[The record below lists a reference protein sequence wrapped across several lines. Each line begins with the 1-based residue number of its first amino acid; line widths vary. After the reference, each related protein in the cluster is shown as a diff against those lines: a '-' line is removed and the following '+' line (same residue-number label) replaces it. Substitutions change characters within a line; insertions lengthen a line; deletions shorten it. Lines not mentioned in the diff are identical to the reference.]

1 MGRQTGKL
9 PLDNCCS
16 ECKLGHKELDTTER
30 LRTHVHMQRG
40 GAFLEADPNLKQIAL
55 KPAYKERRFR
65 HLCIPGA

>member
-40 GAFLEADPNLKQIAL
+40 GAFLEAEVRSSFSDILG
-55 KPAYKERRFR
+55 RRC
-65 HLCIPGA
+65 LLDVQVEMCDE